1 MAVSIPE
8 YLAGDEFADFD
19 RLINERVRL
28 GILSVLAVNSSAS
41 FSELKGILDTTD
53 GNLSAHARRLEDAGL
68 VACRKTFK
76 GRKPHTEYHLTA
88 KGRSSLE
95 RYLIQME
102 TLIAAMRNEQ

>member
-1 MAVSIPE
+1 MASISE
-8 YLAGDEFADFD
+8 YLAGDEFADFH

-41 FSELKGILDTTD
+41 FSELKALLEATD

-68 VACRKTFK
+68 VSCRKTFK
-76 GRKPHTEYHLTA
+76 GRKPHTEFQLTA
-88 KGRSSLE
+88 KGRTSLE
-95 RYLIQME
+95 RYLSHME